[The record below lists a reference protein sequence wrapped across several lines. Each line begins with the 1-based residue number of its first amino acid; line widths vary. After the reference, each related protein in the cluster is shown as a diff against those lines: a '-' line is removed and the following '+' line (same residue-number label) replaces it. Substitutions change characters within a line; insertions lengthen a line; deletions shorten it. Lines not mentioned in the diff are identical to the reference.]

1 MEMFLQNFVTVLIII
16 MASDVG
22 GNQRRD
28 TDGMVIYVG
37 EGGGGMFN
45 TPYFD
50 QEMVTNYT
58 VQVGHSVKLSCIVR
72 QIGSKTVSWVRKFD
86 SAILSVDDM
95 LVTFDDRI
103 SIDKVSYLSQWSLHI
118 ISAVPSDSGQYE
130 CQVSTEHKLSKIV
143 NLSVMVPSLAID
155 GSPSILASAGSN
167 ITLKCTVKGASHATN
182 ISWFYQNVDGSK
194 NRLKED
200 KEKIVQTGPGS
211 WMLVRVGPDSAGNY
225 SCSTHT
231 SNTAIVTINVVDG
244 ERIPEA
250 MLEEELK
257 SYSSSATNCLSAVTF
272 PLPIALFI
280 TSRMILLLKP

>member
-1 MEMFLQNFVTVLIII
+1 M
-16 MASDVG
+16 
-22 GNQRRD
+22 
-28 TDGMVIYVG
+28 
-37 EGGGGMFN
+37 
-45 TPYFD
+45 
-50 QEMVTNYT
+50 
-58 VQVGHSVKLSCIVR
+58 SCIVR

-103 SIDKVSYLSQWSLHI
+103 SLEKISYLSQWSLNI
-118 ISAVPSDSGQYE
+118 RSAMPSDSGQYE
-130 CQVSTEHKLSKIV
+130 CQVSAEPKLSKIV
-143 NLSVMVPSLAID
+143 NLSVKVPKLAID

-167 ITLKCTVKGASHATN
+167 ITLKCTVKGVSHASN

-194 NRLKED
+194 SKLKED
-200 KEKIVQTGPGS
+200 KQKIVQTGPGS
-211 WMLVRVGPDSAGNY
+211 WVLVRVGPDSAGNY

-257 SYSSSATNCLSAVTF
+257 GYTSFGTNLLISTTVIL
-272 PLPIALFI
+272 PLQIALFM
-280 TSRMILLLKP
+280 TSQMILLLFP